1 MPAQATASR
10 SFYQQQIDRLSYL
23 ADDYP
28 KVRVYPEPTQPP
40 AFEEVLTEQNS
51 QMSQR
56 ESRAVLLLPT
66 KVSRTDPYE
75 ILAAA
80 GHTGRLSKVHRS
92 SRRSGIL
99 PTIMQ
104 LPTQIA
110 QLKTQIVA
118 TANRQSERFAMILTS
133 KKDQLQRLSSEQV
146 ERRRHDL
153 DGFLEYA
160 IKAPLRNAFQT
171 IEVLSHRAA
180 KQLR

>member
-1 MPAQATASR
+1 
-10 SFYQQQIDRLSYL
+10 
-23 ADDYP
+23 
-28 KVRVYPEPTQPP
+28 
-40 AFEEVLTEQNS
+40 
-51 QMSQR
+51 
-56 ESRAVLLLPT
+56 
-66 KVSRTDPYE
+66 
-75 ILAAA
+75 
-80 GHTGRLSKVHRS
+80 
-92 SRRSGIL
+92 
-99 PTIMQ
+99 MQ